1 MSIRNPVGTTKP
13 WSRSTPS
20 LQRIRSRCSGQ
31 RWKASKKKYRR
42 RRGSRKFWNGAGDR
56 GQWRQPPLG
65 GCPHCPSRIRP
76 MKDSIGRTIGVL
88 HVPALPGS
96 PRNQLAFPAIVD
108 WVLKDADALS
118 RGGVDAF
125 ILENFGDAPFYP
137 HRVPPHTVAFMTAIG
152 REIRQSF
159 NQPLG
164 INVLRNDAES
174 AIAVASAVPAEF
186 IRVNIHTGARVTDQG
201 LIEGTA
207 HETLRYRKLLNSN
220 IRIFT
225 DVDVK
230 HSAPVATRRLQDE
243 VEEIISRGGADA
255 VIVTGAGT
263 GKETAFEDLR
273 MAKEAAGS
281 ATVFAGSGVNIE
293 NVEAVFRVADGVIV
307 GTALKHDGITTNP
320 VDVDRVRALME
331 LVRKLEF

>member
-1 MSIRNPVGTTKP
+1 MT
-13 WSRSTPS
+13 
-20 LQRIRSRCSGQ
+20 
-31 RWKASKKKYRR
+31 
-42 RRGSRKFWNGAGDR
+42 
-56 GQWRQPPLG
+56 
-65 GCPHCPSRIRP
+65 
-76 MKDSIGRTIGVL
+76 MKNSIGRIIGVL

-96 PRNQLAFPAIVD
+96 PRNQLTFDNIVD
-108 WVLKDADALS
+108 WVLKDADALA

-125 ILENFGDAPFYP
+125 MLENFGDAPFYP

-152 REIRQSF
+152 GEVKRSF

-164 INVLRNDAES
+164 FNVLRNDAES
-174 AIAVASAVPAEF
+174 AIAVASAVSAEF

-207 HETLRYRKLLNSN
+207 HETLRYRRLLSSN
-220 IRIFT
+220 VRILA

-255 VIVTGAGT
+255 VIVTGTAT

-273 MAKEAAGS
+273 IAKEAARS
-281 ATVFAGSGVNIE
+281 APVFAGSGVCVE
-293 NVEAVFRVADGVIV
+293 NVGAVLKIADGVIV

-320 VDVDRVRALME
+320 VDVHRVRPLVE

>member
-1 MSIRNPVGTTKP
+1 MTIKN
-13 WSRSTPS
+13 
-20 LQRIRSRCSGQ
+20 
-31 RWKASKKKYRR
+31 
-42 RRGSRKFWNGAGDR
+42 
-56 GQWRQPPLG
+56 
-65 GCPHCPSRIRP
+65 
-76 MKDSIGRTIGVL
+76 SIGRIIGVL

-96 PRNQLAFPAIVD
+96 PRNQLTFDNIVD
-108 WVLKDADALS
+108 WALKDADALA

-137 HRVPPHTVAFMTAIG
+137 HRVPPHTVAFMTTIG
-152 REIRQSF
+152 GEVKRSF

-174 AIAVASAVPAEF
+174 AIAVASAVSAEF

-207 HETLRYRKLLNSN
+207 HETLRYRRLLSSDV
-220 IRIFT
+220 RILA

-255 VIVTGAGT
+255 VIVTGTAT
-263 GKETAFEDLR
+263 GRETAFEDLR
-273 MAKEAAGS
+273 MAKEAAGL
-281 ATVFAGSGVNIE
+281 APVFAGSGVCVE
-293 NVEAVFRVADGVIV
+293 NVGAVLKIADGVIV

-320 VDVDRVRALME
+320 VDVHRVRPLVE